1 MIFGKVQMRK
11 KNLAVA
17 WIAYKKAFDMVPH
30 SWVVEC
36 LDMVGVSEQIKHFL
50 SESMKA

>member
-1 MIFGKVQMRK
+1 MILGEVQMRK

-17 WIAYKKAFDMVPH
+17 WVAYKKAFDMVPH
-30 SWVVEC
+30 SLMVKC
-36 LDMVGVSEQIKHFL
+36 LDMVGVSEQIGHFL